1 MPERPVFPPILHGR
15 YRYDAAYNSG
25 GHCKDKIN
33 RAHYKRTCNNERVWG
48 KWEVRKIQRPDSWRN
63 EFCGYAGIYDRWR
76 KFNCGLAVDRQLYIH
91 QCVLVFMG
99 NIYASFSVAD
109 NIFVHGFSTSHVSWE
124 RTWQGQGANI
134 LNQGRKLGFQEK
146 TALFIVFIM
155 IVFWISEPLTGI
167 DPVIVAFAGVV
178 LLAMPG
184 IEILREEDLKSID
197 WHTIILLGTAFSLGK
212 LLNEEGVGDKAANWL
227 VYKISALNSDFPGL
241 SFLGLLLFLCM
252 ARDLFISS
260 VSFLTLAMPVVL
272 PVSESMDLNPLFMG
286 LSTAIVAGVVN
297 VLPTQSP
304 GLIMLHN
311 TYRFTF
317 KEFLFLSW
325 VSTFLHISF
334 TGPCCL

>member
-1 MPERPVFPPILHGR
+1 M
-15 YRYDAAYNSG
+15 
-25 GHCKDKIN
+25 
-33 RAHYKRTCNNERVWG
+33 
-48 KWEVRKIQRPDSWRN
+48 
-63 EFCGYAGIYDRWR
+63 
-76 KFNCGLAVDRQLYIH
+76 
-91 QCVLVFMG
+91 
-99 NIYASFSVAD
+99 AD